1 MKFFFTF
8 LLLMGTSISLTAQ
21 CNKYYFLQANKTIE
35 MEMTNNRG
43 KQTGKIIYV
52 VSNTNS
58 SGSSSVVNQTV
69 TDAKGKTISSATNK
83 IKCSKGVMMMDIRS
97 FMNTSSKQQQTV
109 EVKGED
115 VYIEY
120 PSSMKTGSSLPDG
133 KASFN
138 TVTGDMKGEMDLSI
152 VNRKVTGKESVTT
165 PAGTWDCYK
174 ITYTIE
180 IKTKVAGISIP
191 MKFDATEWF
200 APDFG
205 VVKTS
210 GKFGDTQIISVK

>member
-1 MKFFFTF
+1 MKLFLSF
-8 LLLMGTSISLTAQ
+8 LLMSGISTNLTAQ

-58 SGSSSVVNQTV
+58 SGSGSVVNQTV
-69 TDAKGKTISSATNK
+69 TDAKGKTVSSSTNK

-97 FMNTSSKQQQTV
+97 FVNSSNKQQQTI
-109 EVKGED
+109 EVKGEE

-120 PSSMKTGSSLPDG
+120 PSSMKVGAALPDG

-138 TVTGDMKGEMDLSI
+138 TVNGDMRGEMDLAI
-152 VNRKVTGKESVTT
+152 VNRKVAGKEPVTT

-174 ITYTIE
+174 ITYTLE

-210 GKFGDTQIISVK
+210 GKFGDTQIISVR